1 MLDLGTTGR
10 KHKAKKPSVGSCVN
24 SALGFIVFFWGVLR
38 ELLHRRSQAT
48 QARRARESFEVT
60 VEEMPTQSRLCAPVG
75 AGDSAES
82 KDC

>member
-10 KHKAKKPSVGSCVN
+10 KHKARRPSVGSCVN

-48 QARRARESFEVT
+48 QARRAQESLEVT
-60 VEEMPTQSRLCAPVG
+60 IEEKPTQPRLCALVST
-75 AGDSAES
+75 GDSVKS